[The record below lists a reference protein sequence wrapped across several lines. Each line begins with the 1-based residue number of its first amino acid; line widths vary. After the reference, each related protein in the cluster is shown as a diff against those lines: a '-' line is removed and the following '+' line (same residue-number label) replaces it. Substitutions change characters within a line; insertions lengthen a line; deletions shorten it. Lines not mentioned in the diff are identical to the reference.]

1 MRHMLG
7 TYISNYTAAFC
18 KSLFCGI
25 LCVMFLMS
33 DANHPHA
40 QTPTPRPDGLKG
52 VNLNNLSHPEEAEQ
66 TLNELKLTAHLFG
79 EAKPLNAGLVW
90 RIFHDQDQT
99 ATIVAQSDEAQP
111 RFRLPSGVY
120 IVHVSF
126 GYASA
131 TRKISLRATT
141 PQSEKLL
148 VTAGALKLAAAIG
161 ETPISPSKVSFSVF
175 VPIGSNSE
183 GRLVL
188 KDAKTGDVIRLPEGN
203 YHVVSQ
209 YGDSN
214 SIMRSDLKV
223 ENSKITEATLNH
235 RAATITVKLVTTLGS
250 EALAGTAFSVLTPGG
265 DVVREVIGAF
275 PQMVL
280 SEGDYVLIARHDGQ
294 VYTRDFKVQTGNDRE
309 IEVEAKVSSN

>member
-1 MRHMLG
+1 MRL
-7 TYISNYTAAFC
+7 
-18 KSLFCGI
+18 
-25 LCVMFLMS
+25 LCVLVCTTQMISLS
-33 DANHPHA
+33 ISAHA
-40 QTPTPRPDGLKG
+40 QAPTPRPEGLKG
-52 VNLNNLSHPEEAEQ
+52 VSTPTNPEETEQ
-66 TLNELKLTAHLFG
+66 TLNELKLTAHIFG
-79 EAKPLNAGLVW
+79 EAKPLTAGLVW
-90 RIFHDQDQT
+90 RVFHDQDQT
-99 ATIVAQSDEAQP
+99 TMIVAHSDEAQP
-111 RFRLPSGVY
+111 RFRLQSGTY
-120 IVHVSF
+120 LVHVSF

-131 TRKISLRATT
+131 TRRINVRTT
-141 PQSEKLL
+141 AQTEKLL
-148 VTAGALKLAAAIG
+148 ITAGALKLAAAIG
-161 ETPISPSKVSFSVF
+161 ETPISAAKVSFSIY

-188 KDAKTGDVIRLPEGN
+188 KDVKTGDVIRLPEGN

-214 SIMRSDLKV
+214 SIMRSDLKI
-223 ENSKITEATLNH
+223 ENSKVTEATLNH
-235 RAATITVKLVTTLGS
+235 RAATVTVKLVTSLGS

-309 IEVEAKVSSN
+309 IEVEAKIIPN